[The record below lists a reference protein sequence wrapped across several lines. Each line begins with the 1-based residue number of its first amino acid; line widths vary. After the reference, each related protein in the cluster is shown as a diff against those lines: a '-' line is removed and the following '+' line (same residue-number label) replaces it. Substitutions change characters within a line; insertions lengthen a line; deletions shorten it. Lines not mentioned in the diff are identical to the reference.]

1 MKIFRNTLVYVV
13 AYILFM
19 LPTYILPYFGSNS
32 SLANSMGV
40 GMGMGFLPQWWAH
53 VWSLAI
59 LALIAWVR
67 GRWIG
72 KNYLPIFPV
81 LAGVFDMF
89 PILNVIPLVP
99 TVFHVVTLIIGV
111 MASQTGEVDQEAND
125 GVARKALMGVGIM
138 TLAAIGG
145 TILFV
150 ASAHKKSNGFEAAR
164 KPHLDTHP
172 ATMAPVRAVEKQP
185 KAQSASPPAVLS
197 GASVLGENKPTV
209 QSAAE
214 SKPATLP
221 SNVVYSPPKEIQS
234 KASAP
239 VARSKPKQSDNA
251 GFTTLDKANAEIDHA
266 MANAR
271 R

>member
-1 MKIFRNTLVYVV
+1 MKIFRNTPIYVV

-32 SLANSMGV
+32 SLVNAMGV

-53 VWSLAI
+53 VWSLAM

-99 TVFHVVTLIIGV
+99 TVFHVVTLIVGT
-111 MASQTGEVDQEAND
+111 MANQTGEADQETND
-125 GVARKALMGVGIM
+125 GVARKALMGVGVI
-138 TLAAIGG
+138 TLAAISG

-150 ASAHKKSNGFEAAR
+150 AFAHKKSNDFEVAR
-164 KPHLDTHP
+164 NPSRNPSP
-172 ATMAPVRAVEKQP
+172 AVMAPGRAVERQVKV
-185 KAQSASPPAVLS
+185 QSVPPPAALAV
-197 GASVLGENKPTV
+197 SVDPKGNKPTEP
-209 QSAAE
+209 SAPAN
-214 SKPATLP
+214 KPSEL
-221 SNVVYSPPKEIQS
+221 SGNVVYSPPREIQS
-234 KASAP
+234 KVPVP
-239 VARSKPKQSDNA
+239 VARSKPKQRDDAS
-251 GFTTLDKANAEIDHA
+251 FTTLDKANAEIDRA
-266 MANAR
+266 MVNTR